1 MENLINKTGKSK
13 FKRVLI
19 SLFLILIIFSIFI
32 SSVYAVDD
40 KTNIDPYI
48 DGKLSVGKCVEKG
61 NLDFLLFLNTLIY
74 NDGFYQGVIEP
85 WKDVLMRN
93 KCHATDISGLIKQQD
108 KIRKSI
114 RDAFLTCNTQ
124 KLPPLEKAFDKL
136 NAEIY
141 YVRNVVDGKIVLSL
155 PFDILSTR
163 MLEDKESLYTPKT
176 QLYADMETRYV
187 GKGLTIDEFDLLFSK
202 LDFKYQDRKDTYIIC
217 ENDTWKAVAE
227 KFEEFINTAGGITP
241 AWNEAKKAV
250 GRRAEKI
257 VESVTEG
264 GLKAWYEGRFKL
276 NLNNLP
282 LKEGLSEIGE
292 NMDKYLPNFEGAPSQ
307 GAFLDAMSVVDKAYD
322 LDKIREE
329 MASNYYSLYK
339 ETADAGVQLLVEGLT
354 KYNSIILNSFKPLD
368 TLLQGTKF
376 MNKKQCPGK
385 F

>member
-1 MENLINKTGKSK
+1 MKNLINKTGKSK

-19 SLFLILIIFSIFI
+19 SYFLIVIIFSISI
-32 SSVYAVDD
+32 SPAYAVDD
-40 KTNIDPYI
+40 KTNSDPYV
-48 DGKLSVGKCVEKG
+48 DGKLSVGKCVKKG

-74 NDGFYQGVIEP
+74 SDGFYEGVVEP

-93 KCHATDISGLIKQQD
+93 KCHATDVSGLIKQQD

-141 YVRNVVDGKIVLSL
+141 YVRHVIDGKIVLSL

-163 MLEDKESLYTPKT
+163 MIGDPDSLYTPKS
-176 QLYADMETRYV
+176 QLYAEMKEKYV
-187 GKGLTIDEFDLLFSK
+187 NKTLTIDEFDLLFSK
-202 LDFKYQDRKDTYIIC
+202 LDFKYQDRKNTYIIC
-217 ENDTWKAVAE
+217 ENDSWKAVAE

-257 VESVTEG
+257 VESVTDG
-264 GLKAWYEGRFKL
+264 GLEAWYEGRFKL

-282 LKEGLSEIGE
+282 FKEGLSEIGG

-307 GAFLDAMSVVDKAYD
+307 GAFLEAMAVVDKAYD

-339 ETADAGVQLLVEGLT
+339 ETSDAGIQSLVEGLT
-354 KYNSIILNSFKPLD
+354 GYNKIILDSFKPLD
-368 TLLQGTKF
+368 ALLKGTKF
-376 MNKKQCPGK
+376 MNSKQCPGK